1 MSLEEASR
9 LAAESQTLIE
19 SRHVA
24 ADAKFET
31 FDFGSSNVV
40 EDAEGWE
47 YFNDGDEMTRTV
59 YFENAENP
67 EADSQRGH
75 FTVRFED
82 GTDAIAEAYGTLGGA
97 ILDDLRVTSS
107 PRS

>member
-1 MSLEEASR
+1 MSPEEAHR
-9 LAAESQTLIE
+9 LAVASQALIE
-19 SRHVA
+19 SRHAA
-24 ADAKFET
+24 ADAKFEE
-31 FDFGSSNVV
+31 FDFGAGNVV

-97 ILDDLRVTSS
+97 ILDDLQVTSS
-107 PRS
+107 PRP

>member
-1 MSLEEASR
+1 
-9 LAAESQTLIE
+9 
-19 SRHVA
+19 
-24 ADAKFET
+24 
-31 FDFGSSNVV
+31 
-40 EDAEGWE
+40 
-47 YFNDGDEMTRTV
+47 MTRTV

-97 ILDDLRVTSS
+97 ILDDLQVISS
-107 PRS
+107 PRP